1 MLFKIQ
7 REQLLAPLNQI
18 CGVVEKKGT
27 LPILSHV
34 LFSLKDDQLRLT
46 TSDLEVE
53 MNSVC
58 TVDTEYQGELTLP
71 AQKLLEICKSL
82 ADGSIMAFSI
92 DDDHHCVITSGDSR
106 FSLSTLPANEYPL
119 LEDVET
125 FESIVIDSQELARML
140 RQTLFCMASHDVRYF
155 LNGLLFEILSDKI
168 RCVSAD
174 GHRLALSET
183 NYINE
188 AGINKQILI
197 PRKGVM
203 ELNKMIKETDQD
215 IAIHLGK
222 NHVSVEV
229 EGTRM
234 TSKLIDGKFPDYQ
247 SVIPLDMDNDF
258 VADKT
263 ALEKALRRVAILSN
277 EQYKGVKFKIS
288 TDHLQIL
295 GHNPDQEQAEDS
307 IKVSTTISDMETA
320 FNVNYL
326 LDAINV
332 IDNEEVQFS
341 FKDPLSSCL
350 IKHPDRLDCRLVVM
364 PLRI

>member
-27 LPILSHV
+27 LPVLSHV
-34 LFSLKDDQLRLT
+34 LFSIKGDELRLI

-53 MNSVC
+53 MTSVAV
-58 TVDTEYQGELTLP
+58 VDAEEQSELTLP
-71 AQKLLEICKSL
+71 ALKLLEICKSL
-82 ADGSIMAFSI
+82 SDGCIMSFRAD
-92 DDDHHCVITSGDSR
+92 DEHCVITSGESR
-106 FSLSTLPANEYPL
+106 FSLSTLPAKDFPL

-125 FESIVIDSQELARML
+125 FETVYIDSQELARML
-140 RQTLFCMASHDVRYF
+140 KQTVFCMASHDVRYF

-183 NYINE
+183 DYNNE
-188 AGINKQILI
+188 AGINKQVLI

-203 ELNKMIKETDQD
+203 ELNKMIRETEQD

-229 EGTRM
+229 EGTKM

-258 VADKT
+258 TADKLS
-263 ALEKALRRVAILSN
+263 LEKALRRVAILSN

-288 TDHLQIL
+288 PNHLQIL

-307 IKVSTTISDMETA
+307 IQVETHIQDMETA

-326 LDAINV
+326 LDAIHV
-332 IDNEEVQFS
+332 IDHDQVQFS

-350 IKHPDRLDCRLVVM
+350 IKHPDRIDCRLVVM
-364 PLRI
+364 PLRL

>member
-34 LFSLKDDQLRLT
+34 LCSLKDDELRLT

-53 MNSVC
+53 MNSV
-58 TVDTEYQGELTLP
+58 TPVDAEFTGELTLP

-82 ADGSIMAFSI
+82 PDGSMMAFRF
-92 DDDHHCVITSGDSR
+92 DEDHHCVITSCDSR
-106 FSLSTLPANEYPL
+106 FSLSTLPANEFPL

-125 FESIVIDSQELARML
+125 FETIHIDSQELARML
-140 RQTLFCMASHDVRYF
+140 KQTLFCMASHDVRYF

-183 NYINE
+183 DYIND

-203 ELNKMIKETDQD
+203 ELNKMIKDVDHD
-215 IAIHLGK
+215 IAIHIGK

-258 VADKT
+258 IADKMT
-263 ALEKALRRVAILSN
+263 LEKALRRVAILSN

-288 TDHLQIL
+288 PDHLQIL

-307 IKVSTTISDMETA
+307 IPVKTSIADMETA
-320 FNVNYL
+320 FNVSYL

-332 IDNEEVQFS
+332 IEHDEVQFS

-350 IKHPDRLDCRLVVM
+350 IKHPNRLDCRLVVM

>member
-27 LPILSHV
+27 LPVLSHV
-34 LFSLKDDQLRLT
+34 LFSLKGDELRLT

-53 MNSVC
+53 MNSV
-58 TVDTEYQGELTLP
+58 TVVDTEFQGELTLP
-71 AQKLLEICKSL
+71 AFKLLEICKSL
-82 ADGSIMAFSI
+82 PDGSIMSFSI
-92 DDDHHCVITSGDSR
+92 DDDHCVITSGDSR
-106 FSLSTLPANEYPL
+106 FSLSTLPANDFPL

-125 FESIVIDSQELARML
+125 FETVHINSQELARML
-140 RQTLFCMASHDVRYF
+140 RQTVFCMASHDVRYF

-183 NYINE
+183 DYINE
-188 AGINKQILI
+188 AGINKQVLI
-197 PRKGVM
+197 PRKGVL
-203 ELNKMIKETDQD
+203 ELNKMIKDSDQD

-222 NHVSVEV
+222 NHISVEV

-258 VADKT
+258 TADKLS
-263 ALEKALRRVAILSN
+263 LEKALRRVAILSN

-288 TDHLQIL
+288 PNHLQII

-307 IKVSTTISDMETA
+307 IQVETSIQDMETA

-326 LDAINV
+326 LDAIHV
-332 IDNEEVQFS
+332 IDHDQVQFS

-350 IKHPDRLDCRLVVM
+350 IKHPDRIDCRLVVM
-364 PLRI
+364 PLRL

>member
-34 LFSLKDDQLRLT
+34 LFSISQGELTLT

-53 MNSVC
+53 MNSK
-58 TVDTEYQGELTLP
+58 TQVDTEYEGELTLP
-71 AQKLLEICKSL
+71 AQKLLDICKSL
-82 ADGSIMAFSI
+82 ADGSIMSFTI
-92 DDDHHCVITSGDSR
+92 DDDHCDISSGESR
-106 FSLSTLPANEYPL
+106 FSLSTLSANEYPL

-125 FESIVIDSQELARML
+125 FETIHIDSQELARML
-140 RQTLFCMASHDVRYF
+140 KQTLFCMASHDVRYF

-174 GHRLALSET
+174 GHRLALSEAD
-183 NYINE
+183 YDNE

-203 ELNKMIKETDQD
+203 ELNKMIRDIDQD

-258 VADKT
+258 VANKV

-288 TDHLQIL
+288 TNHLQIL

-307 IKVSTTISDMETA
+307 IEVDTTITDMETA

-332 IDNEEVQFS
+332 IDHEDVQFS

>member
-1 MLFKIQ
+1 MLFSIQ

-34 LFSLKDDQLRLT
+34 LLQINKGELGLT

-53 MNSVC
+53 MHAVC
-58 TVDTEYQGELTLP
+58 HVETEQSGDITLP
-71 AQKLLEICKSL
+71 AQKLLEICKSMP
-82 ADGSIMAFSI
+82 DGSILKFTI
-92 DDDHHCVITSGDSR
+92 EDNHCVITSGDSR
-106 FSLSTLPANEYPL
+106 FSLSTLPANDYPL
-119 LEDVET
+119 LEDIET
-125 FESIVIDSQELARML
+125 YESVVINSIELARML
-140 RQTLFCMASHDVRYF
+140 KQTIFCMATHDVRYF
-155 LNGLLFEILSDKI
+155 LNGLLLEVLNQKI

-183 NYINE
+183 DYLNE
-188 AGINKQILI
+188 SGLNKQVLI
-197 PRKGVM
+197 PRKGVL
-203 ELNKMIKETDQD
+203 ELQKMIRDVDQD
-215 IAIHLGK
+215 ITIGLGK

-229 EGTRM
+229 EGTQM

-247 SVIPLDMDNDF
+247 AVIPLDMDNDF
-258 VADKT
+258 TADKKQ
-263 ALEKALRRVAILSN
+263 LEKALRRVSILSN
-277 EQYKGVKFKIS
+277 EQYKGVKFKIN
-288 TDHLQIL
+288 TNHLQII
-295 GHNPDQEQAEDS
+295 GHNPEQEQAEDALTVETDIDS
-307 IKVSTTISDMETA
+307 META

-332 IDNEEVQFS
+332 IDHDQVQFS

>member
-34 LFSLKDDQLRLT
+34 LFSVKGDELQLT

-58 TVDTEYQGELTLP
+58 AVDSEFQGDLTLP

-82 ADGSIMAFSI
+82 ADGAMMSFHIE
-92 DDDHHCVITSGDSR
+92 DDHCVITSGDSR
-106 FSLSTLPANEYPL
+106 FSLSTLPANEFPL

-125 FESIVIDSQELARML
+125 FETIHIDSQQLARML
-140 RQTLFCMASHDVRYF
+140 KQTLFCMASHDVRYF

-183 NYINE
+183 DYLNE

-197 PRKGVM
+197 PRKGVL
-203 ELNKMIKETDQD
+203 ELNKMIKDSDQD

-247 SVIPLDMDNDF
+247 SVIPLDMENDF
-258 VADKT
+258 VADKIS
-263 ALEKALRRVAILSN
+263 LEKALRRVAILSN

-288 TDHLQIL
+288 TNHLQIL
-295 GHNPDQEQAEDS
+295 GHNPDQEQAEDAIQVDTS
-307 IKVSTTISDMETA
+307 ISEMETA

-332 IDNEEVQFS
+332 IDHDQVQFS

>member
-34 LFSLKDDQLRLT
+34 LFTIKNDTLKLT

-53 MNSVC
+53 MNSET
-58 TVDTEYQGELTLP
+58 TVDTEFQGELTLP
-71 AQKLLEICKSL
+71 AQKLLDICKSL
-82 ADGSIMAFSI
+82 ADGSIMDFNIAE
-92 DDDHHCVITSGDSR
+92 HQCVITSGDSR
-106 FSLSTLPANEYPL
+106 FSLSTLPANEYPI

-125 FESIVIDSQELARML
+125 FETIHIDSQDLARML
-140 RQTLFCMASHDVRYF
+140 KQTIFCMASHDVRYF
-155 LNGLLFEILSDKI
+155 LNGLLFEILNDKI

-183 NYINE
+183 DYVNQ
-188 AGINKQILI
+188 AGLSKQILI

-203 ELNKMIKETDQD
+203 ELNKMIREVDQE

-222 NHVSVEV
+222 NHVSVEI

-247 SVIPLDMDNDF
+247 SVIPLDMENDF
-258 VADKT
+258 IANKSE
-263 ALEKALRRVAILSN
+263 LEKALRRVAILSN

-288 TDHLQIL
+288 TNHLQIL

-307 IKVSTTISDMETA
+307 IKVNTSITDMETA
-320 FNVNYL
+320 FNVSYL

-332 IDNEEVQFS
+332 IDNDEVQFS

-350 IKHPDRLDCRLVVM
+350 IKHPNRLDCRLVVM

>member
-27 LPILSHV
+27 LPVLSHV
-34 LFSLKDDQLRLT
+34 LFSIKGHELRLT

-53 MNSVC
+53 MTSVAV
-58 TVDTEYQGELTLP
+58 VDAEEQSELTLP
-71 AQKLLEICKSL
+71 ALKLLEICKSL
-82 ADGSIMAFSI
+82 SDGSIMSFRA
-92 DDDHHCVITSGDSR
+92 DDEHCVITSGESR
-106 FSLSTLPANEYPL
+106 FSLSTLPAKDFPL

-125 FESIVIDSQELARML
+125 FETVYIDSQELARML
-140 RQTLFCMASHDVRYF
+140 KQTVFCMASHDVRYF

-183 NYINE
+183 DYNNE
-188 AGINKQILI
+188 AGINKQVLI

-203 ELNKMIKETDQD
+203 ELNKMIRETEQD

-229 EGTRM
+229 EGTKM

-258 VADKT
+258 TADKLS
-263 ALEKALRRVAILSN
+263 LEKALRRVAILSN

-288 TDHLQIL
+288 PNHLQIL

-307 IKVSTTISDMETA
+307 IQVETHIQDMETA

-326 LDAINV
+326 LDAIHV
-332 IDNEEVQFS
+332 IDHDQVQFS

-350 IKHPDRLDCRLVVM
+350 IKHPDRIDCRLVVM
-364 PLRI
+364 PLRL

>member
-27 LPILSHV
+27 LPVLSHV
-34 LFSLKDDQLRLT
+34 LFSIKGDELRLT

-53 MNSVC
+53 MTSVAV
-58 TVDTEYQGELTLP
+58 VDAEEQSELTLP
-71 AQKLLEICKSL
+71 ALKLLEICKSL
-82 ADGSIMAFSI
+82 SDGSIMSFRA
-92 DDDHHCVITSGDSR
+92 DDEHCVITSGESR
-106 FSLSTLPANEYPL
+106 FSLSTLPAKDFPL

-125 FESIVIDSQELARML
+125 FETVYIDSQELARML
-140 RQTLFCMASHDVRYF
+140 KQTVFCMASHDVRYF

-183 NYINE
+183 DYNNE
-188 AGINKQILI
+188 AGINKQVLI

-203 ELNKMIKETDQD
+203 ELNKMIRETEQD

-229 EGTRM
+229 EGTKM

-258 VADKT
+258 TADKLS
-263 ALEKALRRVAILSN
+263 LEKALRRVAILSN

-288 TDHLQIL
+288 PNHLQIL

-307 IKVSTTISDMETA
+307 IQVETHIQDMETA

-326 LDAINV
+326 LDAIHV
-332 IDNEEVQFS
+332 IDHDQVQFS

-350 IKHPDRLDCRLVVM
+350 IKHPDRIDCRLVVM
-364 PLRI
+364 PLRL

>member
-34 LFSLKDDQLRLT
+34 LFSINEDELRLT

-53 MNSVC
+53 MNSF
-58 TVDTEYQGELTLP
+58 TSVDTEFQGEMTLP

-82 ADGSIMAFSI
+82 PDGSIMEFSL
-92 DDDHHCVITSGDSR
+92 DDNHCVIKSGDSR
-106 FSLSTLPANEYPL
+106 FSLSTLPANDYPL

-125 FESIVIDSQELARML
+125 FETVTIHSTHLSRML
-140 RQTLFCMASHDVRYF
+140 KQTIFCMASHDVRYF
-155 LNGLLFEILSDKI
+155 LNGLLFEILNDKI

-183 NYINE
+183 DYVNQ
-188 AGINKQILI
+188 AGISKQILI

-203 ELNKMIKETDQD
+203 ELNKMIRDVDQD

-222 NHVSVEV
+222 NHVSIEV
-229 EGTRM
+229 EGTQM

-247 SVIPLDMDNDF
+247 TVIPLDMENDF
-258 VADKT
+258 IADKVQ
-263 ALEKALRRVAILSN
+263 LERALRRVAILSN

-288 TDHLQIL
+288 TNHLQIL

-307 IKVSTTISDMETA
+307 IEVQTSITDMETA
-320 FNVNYL
+320 FNVGYL

-332 IDNEEVQFS
+332 IESDQVQFS